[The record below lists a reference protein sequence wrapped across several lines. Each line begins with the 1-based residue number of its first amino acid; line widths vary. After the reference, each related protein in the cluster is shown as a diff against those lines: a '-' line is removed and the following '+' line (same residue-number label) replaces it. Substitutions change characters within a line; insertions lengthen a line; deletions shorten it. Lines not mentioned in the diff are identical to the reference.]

1 MRIATGPE
9 RRLRY
14 GAGVHSRRALYPYF
28 GLVLLSTMSL
38 GAVFTMLG
46 EFRDRLGFSET
57 GLGVMVS
64 IGFFAAV
71 ASQLGLARYADRGH
85 AKTMIRSGLAVL
97 AVALFVMSVAEELW
111 QFTVARA
118 LLGVGLGCLFPAIRR
133 IVVVSDRENVG
144 SNLGLLGSFDVAGF
158 VVGPLLAGVLVAL
171 VGFRAPFVVLGCASA
186 LFVPFVARLPAD
198 TGAVAPPQ
206 RVLRTLLARRAM
218 RATLVFAVGWFAMI
232 GTFESVW
239 AVLLTDRGAE
249 TWLIAVTLSII
260 VVPMV
265 LLAPFAGRLAQR
277 HGPIRVGSA
286 GVLLAVPCVIGYG
299 FATSLTVL
307 VVLAMLQGFSDAVTF
322 PASQVGAAMAA
333 DDDQLAASQGLM
345 GATLEITAGTM
356 ALASGFVYDHWG
368 AEALFTATGVLM
380 VAGVGVA
387 GWIARPLVAVRD
399 TAVFGQGTE
408 VVAPSPL
415 PAAG

>member
-1 MRIATGPE
+1 
-9 RRLRY
+9 
-14 GAGVHSRRALYPYF
+14 VHSRRALYPYF
-28 GLVLLSTMSL
+28 GLICLSTMSL

-85 AKTMIRSGLAVL
+85 ATAMIRGGLVVL
-97 AVALFVMSVAEELW
+97 AVALLAMSVAEELW
-111 QFTVARA
+111 QFTLARA
-118 LLGVGLGCLFPAIRR
+118 VLGVGLGCLFPSIRR
-133 IVVVSDRENVG
+133 MVIAFDRSNVG
-144 SNLGLLGSFDVAGF
+144 ANLGLLGSFDVAGF
-158 VVGPLLAGVLVAL
+158 VVGPLLAGILVEL
-171 VGFRAPFVVLGCASA
+171 VGFRAPFLVLGAATA

-198 TGAVAPPQ
+198 AAAAARPQ
-206 RVLRTLLARRAM
+206 RVLRELLARRAM
-218 RATLVFAVGWFAMI
+218 RATLVVAVGWFAMI

-265 LLAPFAGRLAQR
+265 FLAPFAGRLAQR
-277 HGPIRVGSA
+277 HGPIRVGGV

-307 VVLAMLQGFSDAVTF
+307 VVLAVLQGFSDAVTF
-322 PASQVGAAMAA
+322 PASQVGAALAA

-356 ALASGFVYDHWG
+356 ALVAGFVYDHWG
-368 AEALFTATGVLM
+368 PEALFTATGVLM
-380 VAGVGVA
+380 VVGVGMA
-387 GWIARPLVAVRD
+387 AWIARPLVGRRD
-399 TAVFGQGTE
+399 AAVFGQRPELAE
-408 VVAPSPL
+408 VPI
-415 PAAG
+415 PATP